1 MSNKLYDILKWIAL
15 YLLPALGTLYFTLSG
30 IWGFPYGEQIV
41 GTITA
46 LDTFL
51 GVILGISKASYNK
64 RGEWC
69 GKRYTS
75 NGNSTWVKRNNQT
88 IMDNS
93 SDEKEIFKKHIGTL
107 QNITQPNII

>member
-1 MSNKLYDILKWIAL
+1 MKLNNKVYDVLKWIAL
-15 YLLPALGTLYFTLSG
+15 ILLPALGTLYFALAG

-64 RGEWC
+64 RGE
-69 GKRYTS
+69 
-75 NGNSTWVKRNNQT
+75 
-88 IMDNS
+88 
-93 SDEKEIFKKHIGTL
+93 
-107 QNITQPNII
+107 